1 MRFSTLMKHP
11 AEWMTGSDSGADS
24 AIVLT
29 SRIRL
34 ARNISGSL
42 FPGWSR
48 KVERIELLESLHK
61 KVEELPQMKK
71 AFSQEL
77 DALTSVQKQV
87 LVERHLISREQ
98 AARGAGSATVVNRE
112 QTLSIMINEEDHLR
126 LQSIRSGLHLKKAY
140 DLISKV
146 DKQLEKVVNFAFDQ
160 DLGYLTACPTN
171 LGTGLR
177 ASAMLHLPGLV
188 ISDNINEVMN
198 GIAKL
203 GLAVRGIFGEGTES
217 LGHLFQI
224 SNQSTLGESEEEIIE
239 RLTRVIGRVSDQER
253 NARLKLLED
262 QPQALTDKVA
272 RSYGLLSH
280 AYVIDSKEALNHISF
295 IRLGSDMGFFPKET
309 IQRCDELIMEIEPA
323 HLQHFTGRKLN
334 ANERDTIR
342 AEIIRRRLQSIPTP
356 DINFIRDRLNLDISS
371 SSE

>member
-1 MRFSTLMKHP
+1 MMRFSTLLKNP
-11 AEWMTGSDSGADS
+11 ARWMTGSDADS

-34 ARNISGSL
+34 ARNISGAS
-42 FPGWSR
+42 FPGWAR
-48 KVERIELLESLHK
+48 KTERIELLGPLQE
-61 KVEELPQMKK
+61 KVEALSQMKN
-71 AFSQEL
+71 AFSHEL
-77 DALTSVQKQV
+77 SDLTSVQKQV

-98 AARGAGSATVVNRE
+98 AARGPGSATVVNRD

-126 LQSIRSGLHLKKAY
+126 LQSIRSGLHLKEAY

-146 DKQLEKVVNFAFDQ
+146 DSQLEKNTTFAFDK

-177 ASAMLHLPGLV
+177 ASVMLHLPGLV
-188 ISDNINEVMN
+188 LSENIDGVMN
-198 GIAKL
+198 GISKL

-224 SNQSTLGESEEEIIE
+224 SNQSTLGESENDIIE
-239 RLTRVIGRVSDQER
+239 RLERVIRKIYTQER

-262 QPQALTDKVA
+262 EPQILADKIS

-280 AYVIDSKEALNHISF
+280 AYVIDSKEALNHISL
-295 IRLGSDMGFFPKET
+295 IRLGSDIGVFPKDT
-309 IQRCDELIMEIEPA
+309 IQHCDALIMEIQPA
-323 HLQHFTGRKLN
+323 HLQHFTNRKLT
-334 ANERDTIR
+334 AIERDTIR
-342 AEIIRRRLQSIPTP
+342 AEIIRSRLQKLSPPDTLFIKHSLLDTP
-356 DINFIRDRLNLDISS
+356 P

>member
-1 MRFSTLMKHP
+1 MRFTTLLKHP
-11 AEWMTGSDSGADS
+11 AGWMTGSDADS

-34 ARNISGSL
+34 ARNISGSS

-48 KVERIELLESLHK
+48 KEERIELLSTLQE
-61 KVEELPQMKK
+61 KVEALPEMKN
-71 AFSQEL
+71 AFSHEL
-77 DALTSVQKQV
+77 SDLTSVQKQV

-98 AARGAGSATVVNRE
+98 AARGAGSAAVVNRD

-126 LQSIRSGLHLKKAY
+126 LQSIRSGLHLKEAY

-146 DKQLEKVVNFAFDQ
+146 DSQLEKVVPFAFDQ

-188 ISDNINEVMN
+188 ISEHINEVMN
-198 GIAKL
+198 GIGKL

-224 SNQSTLGESEEEIIE
+224 SNQSTLGESEEDIIE
-239 RLTRVIGRVSDQER
+239 RLDRVIRKVYSQER
-253 NARLKLLED
+253 NARQKLLEEK
-262 QPQALTDKVA
+262 PQMLADKVS

-280 AYVIDSKEALNHISF
+280 AYVIDSKEALTHISL

-309 IQRCDELIMEIEPA
+309 IQLCDELIMEIEPA
-323 HLQHFTGRKLN
+323 HLQHFTARKLSPI
-334 ANERDTIR
+334 ERDTIR
-342 AEIIRRRLQSIPTP
+342 AEIIRSRLQSLTSP
-356 DINFIRDRLNLDISS
+356 DISFIKHHLDLDTPP